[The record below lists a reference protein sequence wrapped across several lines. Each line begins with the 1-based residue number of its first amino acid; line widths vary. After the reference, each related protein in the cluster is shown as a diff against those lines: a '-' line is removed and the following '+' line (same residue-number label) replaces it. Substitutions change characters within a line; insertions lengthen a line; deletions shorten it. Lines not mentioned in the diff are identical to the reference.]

1 MLLPR
6 PEEGN
11 LLGDLL
17 MTGWSTMVGWML
29 AKMNVFH
36 YWPWAYFTQF
46 MPDQPMR
53 IVEHIRSYK
62 YHIRPHV
69 SCMLSPQSSQ
79 KQTLWTLR
87 HQPTPD
93 LEASGS
99 TSSNPY
105 YPIFICWGH
114 PGWLTDDLHLSP
126 SKIRKKF
133 TRSSAP
139 PSARS
144 WFHRSIP
151 WAPGGARWR
160 CAACAAG
167 GFSMCKFMVHVWLV
181 KCKVHSQLSIFH
193 YYVWNMICKH
203 KYGIHRFHPI
213 PDLSG
218 GVHLTSHQKWK
229 KITWD
234 NRKATKKATRSEW
247 GMIIGRLPAWRLV
260 DLCTKPTISMKEDP
274 QLEAKFWCENQ
285 SCKVLIRC
293 PLSLLGAQSLYVKD
307 GERSQVAPD
316 RKPQNV
322 AQYPTVWSR
331 FFLVRISPRFF
342 PIIPSFL
349 RFLLEIQEYPWISQK
364 FPKKNH
370 ETQPSTAAFS
380 IQGAAAISTALE
392 VSQATRRLT
401 VLRWMLRFRPFFLS
415 DFEWL

>member
-1 MLLPR
+1 MCHVCFLRKAARSKPSELWGISQRQTWKPLDQHLATHIIPYSYVGVIQDDWQMISIYLHLR
-6 PEEGN
+6 SEKNSPEALHLQALEADSTAVFLGRQVA
-11 LLGDLL
+11 LGGAAQLAQLGDSL
-17 MTGWSTMVGWML
+17 
-29 AKMNVFH
+29 
-36 YWPWAYFTQF
+36 
-46 MPDQPMR
+46 
-53 IVEHIRSYK
+53 
-62 YHIRPHV
+62 
-69 SCMLSPQSSQ
+69 
-79 KQTLWTLR
+79 
-87 HQPTPD
+87 
-93 LEASGS
+93 
-99 TSSNPY
+99 
-105 YPIFICWGH
+105 
-114 PGWLTDDLHLSP
+114 
-126 SKIRKKF
+126 
-133 TRSSAP
+133 
-139 PSARS
+139 
-144 WFHRSIP
+144 
-151 WAPGGARWR
+151 
-160 CAACAAG
+160 
-167 GFSMCKFMVHVWLV
+167 CKFMVHVWLV